1 MGLVKL
7 CEIESEPLVGA
18 ILDDLNV
25 GGNDDV
31 ASTRVGIVFEVW
43 SLVVDWIVEL
53 NIKSPEELDR
63 GSNGLSSEVWLEFFE
78 EGEGE

>member
-43 SLVVDWIVEL
+43 SLVVA
-53 NIKSPEELDR
+53 
-63 GSNGLSSEVWLEFFE
+63 
-78 EGEGE
+78 